1 MCVKEWLEATASPV
15 QPIDARSEHWVHT
28 KNSNAKHTQHQ
39 QLSLDPDGPLRQ
51 QNNKLHAED
60 QKYEQQLVRVMFEY
74 MRRGQ
79 REDAE
84 ELCRRVGHSW
94 RVASLRG
101 SVQFRNPLL
110 GKLVFVFSFSFI
122 Y

>member
-1 MCVKEWLEATASPV
+1 MTPPTSLDSDHVVVQKLFASSSKLREQMCVKEWLEATASPV

-60 QKYEQQLVRVMFEY
+60 QSTSSSSC
-74 MRRGQ
+74 
-79 REDAE
+79 A
-84 ELCRRVGHSW
+84 
-94 RVASLRG
+94 
-101 SVQFRNPLL
+101 
-110 GKLVFVFSFSFI
+110 
-122 Y
+122 